1 MVHTYRFRL
10 TIYTIAL
17 LVFLTGTLALTYI
30 YARNVILSEAER
42 NIASTAQVLQGN
54 MELEENE
61 LLHYT
66 EIVRDDIRVKEYLF
80 MISKVGTDSEPLQV
94 LYERQFGWLPVERHL
109 VMSNKGA
116 VILGER
122 TSPLAKALLQH
133 TKTSGEEIFYYR
145 GEKGM
150 ELVTWAPV
158 TYQDSK
164 LGVVALT
171 HMLDKPWLDRMHQRS
186 GGYLFIVDKDKILL
200 SSLNLQANIEF
211 QPDAMGKTKIAGKT
225 YRVSRIGTTP
235 TSTAPQLWYGVSED
249 DLLAS
254 LDRLT
259 RFILLVILAGSI
271 AVFAMGLAIFR
282 NFSTPLKQLMQM
294 TKAVADGKFPE
305 MDKSGL
311 KNEIGI
317 LSNLFVEMLASLR
330 EKQAEIDRVH
340 KELEES
346 AITDALTSLY
356 NRRYLQEVFP
366 RILSQ
371 AHREKHYLS
380 GILLDLDHFKQIN
393 DRYGHLGGDQ
403 CLTHVARIL
412 RDISRANDYVF
423 RIGGEEFFIL
433 STTETKEG
441 GRVFA
446 EKIRET
452 IEAHPVTYKNLVIQL
467 TASIGVSSATTELPT
482 DKSLTHILF
491 HSDKAMYQAK
501 VSGRNQV
508 KVHIDADA
516 KTDNHKDAAS

>member
-1 MVHTYRFRL
+1 MVYTYRFRL

-17 LVFLTGTLALTYI
+17 LVFLSGTLALTYI
-30 YARNVILSEAER
+30 YSRNVILSEAEQ
-42 NIASTAQVLQGN
+42 NLTTTAQVLQGN
-54 MELEENE
+54 LELEENE

-66 EIVRDDIRVKEYLF
+66 EIVRDDIRIKEYLF
-80 MISKVGTDSEPLQV
+80 MISKVGTDTEALQV

-109 VMSNKGA
+109 IISNKGSI
-116 VILGER
+116 ILGDEK
-122 TSPLAKALLQH
+122 SPLAKALVEH
-133 TKTSGEEIFYYR
+133 IKTSGEEIFYYR
-145 GEKGM
+145 GSKGI
-150 ELVTWAPV
+150 ELVTWAPI

-164 LGVVALT
+164 LGTIALI
-171 HMLDKPWLDRMHQRS
+171 HVLDKSWLERMHQRS
-186 GGYLFIVDKDKILL
+186 GGYLFIVENGKILL
-200 SSLNLQANIEF
+200 SSLAQVKQAPF
-211 QPDAMGKTKIAGKT
+211 LPDSMGKAQVDNKN
-225 YRVSRIGTTP
+225 YRVSPFSP
-235 TSTAPQLWYGVSED
+235 TLASTAPQLWYGVSED

-282 NFSTPLKQLMQM
+282 NFSTPLKQLMQI
-294 TKAVADGKFPE
+294 TKAVAEGKFPE

-311 KNEIGI
+311 KNEIGV
-317 LSNLFVEMLASLR
+317 LSNLFVEMLTSLR

-371 AHREKHYLS
+371 AQREKLYLC

-403 CLTHVARIL
+403 CLTQVARLL
-412 RDISRANDYVF
+412 REVSRTNDYVF
-423 RIGGEEFFIL
+423 RIGGEEFFLL
-433 STTETKEG
+433 STTDSKEG
-441 GRVFA
+441 GGVFA

-452 IEAHPVTYKNLVIQL
+452 IQDNPVHYKNLTINL
-467 TASIGVSSATTELPT
+467 TASIGVSSATSELPS
-482 DKSLTHILF
+482 DKSLTHLLF

-501 VSGRNQV
+501 VNGRNQI
-508 KVHIDADA
+508 KVHPDQYSD
-516 KTDNHKDAAS
+516 TEQHKDAAS